1 MSKKEKEVV
10 STILIRQLSEF
21 DQEALANLMNE
32 FGEKT
37 ASQTV
42 IKLIRSF
49 SDIRK
54 RLDTFEKLNATLV
67 QENTELRKKL
77 DNLRNSLKDLDS
89 LKP

>member
-1 MSKKEKEVV
+1 MSKKAKEVV
-10 STILIRQLSEF
+10 STILIRQLSDF